1 MNGYVIKQYSY
12 SSPSDSSK
20 LQNILIDVLF
30 DVFGNTLNTNVVNPP
45 LTLPSSTSTTIT
57 VESTVTSTTTDS
69 ISTENTEK

>member
-1 MNGYVIKQYSY
+1 
-12 SSPSDSSK
+12 
-20 LQNILIDVLF
+20 
-30 DVFGNTLNTNVVNPP
+30 